1 MKKVL
6 IVLFIILL
14 SSCSKVK
21 VVETCYYGQIF
32 SSFASTEKNNLEQC
46 QSYYAEFESAKK
58 SGKLATQSILRL
70 TSVMIRF
77 EFDDEESVNYYLNK
91 DGLFTYHKNG
101 FMYQSYVRKE
111 LFTELL
117 ENIEIQK
124 QTQQP

>member
-1 MKKVL
+1 MKKIL

-14 SSCSKVK
+14 TSCTEAR
-21 VVETCYYGQIF
+21 VVEACYYTQLF

-46 QSYYAEFESAKK
+46 QSYYSEFESAKTK
-58 SGKLATQSILRL
+58 GKLATQSILRL
-70 TSVMIRF
+70 TSVMVRF
-77 EFDDEESVNYYLNK
+77 ELDDEKSVTYYLNK
-91 DGLFTYHKNG
+91 DGLFTYDKNG
-101 FMYQSYVRKE
+101 FMYQSFVREE

>member
-1 MKKVL
+1 MKKII

-14 SSCSKVK
+14 SSCTKVY
-21 VVETCYYGQIF
+21 VVEACYYTQIF

-46 QSYYAEFESAKK
+46 QSYYSEFESAKSK
-58 SGKLATQSILRL
+58 GKIATQSILRL
-70 TSVMIRF
+70 TSFMVRF
-77 EFDDEESVNYYLNK
+77 EFDDEENVNYYLNK
-91 DGLFTYHKNG
+91 DGLFTYDKNG

>member
-6 IVLFIILL
+6 IVLLIILL

-21 VVETCYYGQIF
+21 VVETCYYSQIF

-46 QSYYAEFESAKK
+46 QSYYSEFESAKTD
-58 SGKLATQSILRL
+58 GKIAKQSILRL
-70 TSVMIRF
+70 TSIMVRF

-91 DGLFTYHKNG
+91 DGLFTYDKNG

>member
-1 MKKVL
+1 MKKLL
-6 IVLFIILL
+6 IVLIILLL
-14 SSCSKVK
+14 SSCTKVK
-21 VVETCYYGQIF
+21 VVEACYYGQIF

-46 QSYYAEFESAKK
+46 QSYYSEFESAKTN
-58 SGKLATQSILRL
+58 GKLATQSILGL
-70 TSVMIRF
+70 TSVRVRF
-77 EFDDEESVNYYLNK
+77 EFDDEENVNYYLNK
-91 DGLFTYHKNG
+91 DGLFTYDKNG

>member
-1 MKKVL
+1 MKKIL
-6 IVLFIILL
+6 IVLFIIL
-14 SSCSKVK
+14 STSCAKVK

-46 QSYYAEFESAKK
+46 QSYYSEFESAKTK
-58 SGKLATQSILRL
+58 GKLATQSILRL

-77 EFDDEESVNYYLNK
+77 EFDDEENVNYYLNK
-91 DGLFTYHKNG
+91 DGLFTYDKNG

-117 ENIEIQK
+117 ENIEILKLKNQ
-124 QTQQP
+124 